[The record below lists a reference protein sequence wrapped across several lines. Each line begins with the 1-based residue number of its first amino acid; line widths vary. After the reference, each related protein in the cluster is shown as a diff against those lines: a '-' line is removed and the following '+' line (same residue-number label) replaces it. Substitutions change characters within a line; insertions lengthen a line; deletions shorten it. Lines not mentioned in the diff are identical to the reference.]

1 MKNAMQLKAYI
12 KNMAKEKHIS
22 AQIVLQNY
30 MLERLLERISVSEY
44 HDNFILK
51 GGFLLAAMVG
61 LDTRATMDM
70 DATIK
75 GLSVTKETISAMFID
90 ICGISIDDN
99 ITFEFVNADDI
110 RKDDEYGG
118 YRVSLTGIYP
128 PMSVPLKIDIT
139 TGDRITPREMNYSF
153 NLMFEERSINVL
165 AYTVETILAEKLET
179 IISRGDQN
187 TRPRD
192 FYDVYILNT
201 LQKQN
206 IDRNILKEAFAATAK
221 KRGTEHI
228 AINYKDI
235 IETVAQSSA
244 MKNQWIR
251 YQKEFDYAKDIRFE
265 DTNEAV
271 LDLMNAI
278 DRDTV
283 FIPKNQKQEIREK

>member
-1 MKNAMQLKAYI
+1 MKNAMQLKAYV
-12 KNMAKEKHIS
+12 KNLARKKNIS

-44 HDNFILK
+44 RDNFILK

-75 GLSVTKETISAMFID
+75 GLLVTKEAISQMFID
-90 ICGISIDDN
+90 ICQIHI
-99 ITFEFVNADDI
+99 EDDI
-110 RKDDEYGG
+110 RFEFSGIEDIREDDEYSGF
-118 YRVSLTGIYP
+118 RVSLSGNYP
-128 PMSVPLKIDIT
+128 PMAVPLKIDIT
-139 TGDRITPREMNYSF
+139 TGDKITPREMIYTF

-165 AYTVETILAEKLET
+165 AYTLETILAEKLET

-201 LQKQN
+201 LQKKN
-206 IDRNILKEAFAATAK
+206 IDNQILKEAFAATVK

-228 AINYKDI
+228 VTNYKEI
-235 IETVAQSSA
+235 IETVLKSSV
-244 MKNQWIR
+244 MKDQWAR

-265 DTNEAV
+265 DTCKVANE
-271 LDLMNAI
+271 LMQNI
-278 DRDTV
+278 
-283 FIPKNQKQEIREK
+283 IW

>member
-1 MKNAMQLKAYI
+1 MKNAMQLKAYV
-12 KNMAKEKHIS
+12 KNLAKEKNIS

-30 MLERLLERISVSEY
+30 MLERLLERISVSKY

-75 GLSVTKETISAMFID
+75 GLPVTKETISEMFAE
-90 ICGISIDDN
+90 ICKIHIDDDIN
-99 ITFEFVNADDI
+99 FEFSGIADI
-110 RKDDEYGG
+110 REDDEYGG
-118 YRVSLTGIYP
+118 YRVSLSGNYP
-128 PMSVPLKIDIT
+128 PMAVPLKIDIT
-139 TGDRITPREMNYSF
+139 TGDKITPREMVYSF

-206 IDRNILKEAFAATAK
+206 IDNKILKDAFSATVK

-228 AINYKDI
+228 VANYKEI
-235 IETVAQSSA
+235 IETVANNTV
-244 MKNQWIR
+244 MNNQWTR
-251 YQKEFDYAKDIRFE
+251 YQKEFDYAKDIRFKDACKE
-265 DTNEAV
+265 V
-271 LDLMNAI
+271 
-278 DRDTV
+278 
-283 FIPKNQKQEIREK
+283 NQLITEIEE

>member
-1 MKNAMQLKAYI
+1 MKNAMQLKAYV
-12 KNMAKEKHIS
+12 KNLAKEKKIS

-44 HDNFILK
+44 RDNFILK

-75 GLSVTKETISAMFID
+75 GLPVTKEAISQIFID
-90 ICGISIDDN
+90 ICQIHI
-99 ITFEFVNADDI
+99 EDDI
-110 RKDDEYGG
+110 RFEFSGIEDIREDDAYSGF
-118 YRVSLTGIYP
+118 RVSLSGNYP
-128 PMSVPLKIDIT
+128 PMAVPLKIDIT
-139 TGDRITPREMNYSF
+139 TGDKITPREMIYTF

-165 AYTVETILAEKLET
+165 AYTLETILAEKLET

-201 LQKQN
+201 LQKKN
-206 IDRNILKEAFAATAK
+206 IDNQILKEAFAATVK

-228 AINYKDI
+228 VTNYKEI
-235 IETVAQSSA
+235 IETVLKSSV
-244 MKNQWIR
+244 MKDQWAR

-265 DTNEAV
+265 DTCKVANE
-271 LDLMNAI
+271 LMQNI
-278 DRDTV
+278 
-283 FIPKNQKQEIREK
+283 IW

>member
-1 MKNAMQLKAYI
+1 MKNAMQLKAYV
-12 KNMAKEKHIS
+12 KNLAKEKNIS

-30 MLERLLERISVSEY
+30 MLERLLERISVSKY

-75 GLSVTKETISAMFID
+75 GLPVTKETISEMFGE
-90 ICGISIDDN
+90 ICKIHIDDDIN
-99 ITFEFVNADDI
+99 FEFSGIADI
-110 RKDDEYGG
+110 REDDEYGG
-118 YRVSLTGIYP
+118 YRVSLSGNYP
-128 PMSVPLKIDIT
+128 PMAVPLKIDIT
-139 TGDRITPREMNYSF
+139 TGDKITPREMVYSF

-206 IDRNILKEAFAATAK
+206 IDNKILKDAFAATVK
-221 KRGTEHI
+221 KRGAEHI
-228 AINYKDI
+228 VSNYKEI
-235 IETVAQSSA
+235 IETVASSTV
-244 MKNQWIR
+244 MNNQWTR

-265 DTNEAV
+265 DTCKAV
-271 LDLMNAI
+271 
-278 DRDTV
+278 
-283 FIPKNQKQEIREK
+283 NQLITEIEE

>member
-1 MKNAMQLKAYI
+1 MKNAMQLKAYV
-12 KNMAKEKHIS
+12 KNLAKEKKIS

-30 MLERLLERISVSEY
+30 MLERLLERISVSKY
-44 HDNFILK
+44 RDNFILK

-75 GLSVTKETISAMFID
+75 GLPVTKETISQMFVD
-90 ICGISIDDN
+90 ICQVHIDDD
-99 ITFEFVNADDI
+99 ISFEFSGIDDI
-110 RKDDEYGG
+110 REDDEYSGF
-118 YRVSLTGIYP
+118 RVSLSGNYP
-128 PMSVPLKIDIT
+128 PMAVPLKIDIT
-139 TGDRITPREMNYSF
+139 TGDKITPREMVYTF

-165 AYTVETILAEKLET
+165 AYTLETILAEKLET

-201 LQKQN
+201 LQKKN
-206 IDRNILKEAFAATAK
+206 IDNQILKEAFAATVK

-228 AINYKDI
+228 VTNYKEI
-235 IETVAQSSA
+235 IEIVLNSSA
-244 MKNQWIR
+244 MKDQWTR

-265 DTNEAV
+265 DTCNAANG
-271 LDLMNAI
+271 LMVNI
-278 DRDTV
+278 
-283 FIPKNQKQEIREK
+283 IS

>member
-1 MKNAMQLKAYI
+1 MKNAMQLKAYV
-12 KNMAKEKHIS
+12 KNLAKKKNIS

-30 MLERLLERISVSEY
+30 MLERLLERISVSKY

-75 GLSVTKETISAMFID
+75 GLPVTKETISQMFAD
-90 ICGISIDDN
+90 ICAIHIDDD
-99 ITFEFVNADDI
+99 ISFEFSGIDDI
-110 RKDDEYGG
+110 REDDEYGG
-118 YRVSLTGIYP
+118 YRVSLLGNYH
-128 PMSVPLKIDIT
+128 PMAVPLKIDIT
-139 TGDRITPREMNYSF
+139 TGDKITPREMVYKF

-187 TRPRD
+187 TRLRD

-201 LQKQN
+201 LQKKN
-206 IDRNILKEAFAATAK
+206 IDSQILKEAFSATVK

-228 AINYKDI
+228 VANYKEI
-235 IETVAQSSA
+235 IETVLTSSV
-244 MKNQWIR
+244 MKDQWAR
-251 YQKEFDYAKDIRFE
+251 YQREFDYAKDISFE
-265 DTNEAV
+265 DTCTAV
-271 LDLMNAI
+271 
-278 DRDTV
+278 
-283 FIPKNQKQEIREK
+283 QKLVDEVTTGDK

>member
-12 KNMAKEKHIS
+12 KSLAKEKNIS

-30 MLERLLERISVSEY
+30 ILERLLERISVSKY

-75 GLSVTKETISAMFID
+75 GLQVTKETISKMFID
-90 ICGISIDDN
+90 VCEIHIDDD
-99 ITFEFVNADDI
+99 ISFEFSGIDDI
-110 RKDDEYGG
+110 REDDEYGG
-118 YRVSLTGIYP
+118 YRVSLLGNYP
-128 PMSVPLKIDIT
+128 PMAVPLKIDIT
-139 TGDRITPREMNYSF
+139 TGDKITPREMVYSF
-153 NLMFEERSINVL
+153 NLMFEKRSINVL
-165 AYTVETILAEKLET
+165 AYTIETILAEKLET

-206 IDRNILKEAFAATAK
+206 IDNQILKEAFAATVEQ
-221 KRGTEHI
+221 RGTEHI
-228 AINYKDI
+228 ITNYKEI
-235 IETVAQSSA
+235 IEIVSTSSI
-244 MKNQWIR
+244 MKDQWKR
-251 YQKEFDYAKDIRFE
+251 YQKEFEYAKDIQFE
-265 DTNEAV
+265 DTCKAANK
-271 LDLMNAI
+271 LMLSI
-278 DRDTV
+278 TS
-283 FIPKNQKQEIREK
+283 

>member
-1 MKNAMQLKAYI
+1 MKNAMQLKAYV
-12 KNMAKEKHIS
+12 KNLAKEKNIS

-30 MLERLLERISVSEY
+30 MLERLLERISVSKY

-75 GLSVTKETISAMFID
+75 GLPVTKETISEMFGE
-90 ICGISIDDN
+90 ICKIHIDDDIN
-99 ITFEFVNADDI
+99 FEFSGIVDI
-110 RKDDEYGG
+110 REDDEYGG
-118 YRVSLTGIYP
+118 YRVSLSGNYP
-128 PMSVPLKIDIT
+128 PMAVPLKIDIT
-139 TGDRITPREMNYSF
+139 TGDKITPREMMYSF

-206 IDRNILKEAFAATAK
+206 IDNKILKDAFAATVK

-228 AINYKDI
+228 VSNYKEI
-235 IETVAQSSA
+235 IETVANSTV
-244 MKNQWIR
+244 MNNQWTK

-265 DTNEAV
+265 DTCKAV
-271 LDLMNAI
+271 
-278 DRDTV
+278 
-283 FIPKNQKQEIREK
+283 NQLITEIEE